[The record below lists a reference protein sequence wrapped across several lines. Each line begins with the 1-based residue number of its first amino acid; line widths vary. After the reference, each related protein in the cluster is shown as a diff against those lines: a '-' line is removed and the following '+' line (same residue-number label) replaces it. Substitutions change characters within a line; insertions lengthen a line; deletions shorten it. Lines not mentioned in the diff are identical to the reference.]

1 VCARACNRAVPA
13 LAHTFDPIGKEWDS
27 MIRAT
32 FAVPSLLEATVSDP
46 RIAQRLAGFV
56 SRTLPIRDG
65 ITEHLHAVRRRCPR
79 LFLLSDA
86 ELLHLTLG
94 GKSLSTSSRLLT
106 KCFPSVEMLHGVP
119 RTADISSGGHSGKHH
134 DVTGCY
140 ALRSSLGIDLTPEA
154 YMSDS
159 MQPPE
164 IASLKNWDGEYVEF
178 QATCWSATHHAA
190 HRFFKLA
197 QVITARGGPEFWV
210 RKVR

>member
-1 VCARACNRAVPA
+1 MILTIHDTCRYARYAVEGQKPVDTA
-13 LAHTFDPIGKEWDS
+13 IRGPPPEGK
-27 MIRAT
+27 RN
-32 FAVPSLLEATVSDP
+32 
-46 RIAQRLAGFV
+46 
-56 SRTLPIRDG
+56 
-65 ITEHLHAVRRRCPR
+65 
-79 LFLLSDA
+79 
-86 ELLHLTLG
+86 LTLG